1 MFCFRVSFCRS
12 MREFGTAK
20 PPGGL
25 LRPVRAEVV
34 NELEEMSK
42 KVDIPSFEE
51 GWPRRSNKRIA
62 TSANRRGRGG
72 QPFRAGYDLPRCAD
86 GAKVALL
93 LFDRRSA
100 PSSKEGISTPLR
112 PRDLNFI
119 P

>member
-1 MFCFRVSFCRS
+1 M
-12 MREFGTAK
+12 
-20 PPGGL
+20 GL
-25 LRPVRAEVV
+25 QAHKTEVV

-51 GWPRRSNKRIA
+51 GWPRRSNNCIA
-62 TSANRRGRGG
+62 TSDNRRGRGG
-72 QPFRAGYDLPRCAD
+72 QPFRAGCDLPRCAD

-93 LFDRRSA
+93 LFDQRSA

-112 PRDLNFI
+112 PPGLNFI